1 MNSMSDQRDSDE
13 SHRIGLW
20 RSNGGMCPNY
30 LTFPNLSSTLGTM
43 NPRPEHERLRSA
55 IREALDERERADK
68 AKRKASMKLARS
80 LKRAQKAGMP
90 VTEIADLAGLSRQG
104 VYDLIGQA

>member
-20 RSNGGMCPNY
+20 RSTGAMCQDY
-30 LTFPNLSSTLGTM
+30 LTIPNVSSTLGTV

-55 IREALDERERADK
+55 IREAVSERERAEK
-68 AKRKASMKLARS
+68 ARSKASTKLARS

-90 VTEIADLAGLSRQG
+90 VTEIARCADLSRQ
-104 VYDLIGQA
+104 